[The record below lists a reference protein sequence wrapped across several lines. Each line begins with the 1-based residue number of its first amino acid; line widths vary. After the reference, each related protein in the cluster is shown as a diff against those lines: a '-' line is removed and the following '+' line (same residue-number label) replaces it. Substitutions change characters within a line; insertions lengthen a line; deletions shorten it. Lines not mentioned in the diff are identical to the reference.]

1 MYKNGHRGLSL
12 FLSAPIVAVLVS
24 YELGVLALVF
34 VVSVFSMPSI
44 PDIDI
49 HLQEYTPI
57 THRGIT
63 HTVWFAMFFGVLYAG
78 FVFGGMIYFGIEEV
92 LTYTTVSLWEV
103 LAFSWFT
110 GFCVIMFHILGDVI
124 TPMGVKVFS
133 RDNRGGFSLNFVLAK
148 NRIANETSIVIGLL
162 SLVFVAVLTQYP
174 HLHYLQSLPSVLIFC
189 VGYVGLFGL
198 WLFISTTR
206 VGKFFYRIFSKLTD
220 F

>member
-34 VVSVFSMPSI
+34 VVSVFSLPSI

-78 FVFGGMIYFGIEEV
+78 FVFGGMTYFGIED
-92 LTYTTVSLWEV
+92 TTVPLWKV

-133 RDNRGGFSLNFVLAK
+133 RDNRGGFSLDFVLAK
-148 NRIANETSIVIGLL
+148 NRIANDTSIVIGLL
-162 SLVFVAVLTQYP
+162 SLVFVGVLTQYP
-174 HLHYLQSLPSVLIFC
+174 NLQSLPSVLIFC
-189 VGYVGLFGL
+189 VGYAGLFGL